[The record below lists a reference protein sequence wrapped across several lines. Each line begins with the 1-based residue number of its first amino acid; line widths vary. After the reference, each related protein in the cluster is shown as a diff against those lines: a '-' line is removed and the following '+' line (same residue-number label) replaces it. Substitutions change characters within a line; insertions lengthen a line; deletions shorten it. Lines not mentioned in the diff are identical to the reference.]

1 MGNIQKQNILKS
13 LSDAGKSFMNIGKQF
28 LKQFSLK
35 TCEKTQFRYDSFSDK
50 VAHEVTQCEKNPN
63 LYFWGTSLP
72 YS

>member
-35 TCEKTQFRYDSFSDK
+35 TCEKTQSYTHF
-50 VAHEVTQCEKNPN
+50 QN
-63 LYFWGTSLP
+63 LKDWFEFEYHWS
-72 YS
+72 YK